1 MLVSN
6 QLKTMLKSCGSLW
19 PQSLEG
25 SLVEENGDGLD
36 LFPALR
42 VHPIQGLQVEAL
54 PVLLVL
60 GQVAPELL
68 QVNVHPLHVLA
79 LLTKLPQVLGQFQL
93 GLKDESNSIRQFN
106 SLNPDIISMLVSVAP
121 ETQ

>member
-1 MLVSN
+1 MLVSKQMN
-6 QLKTMLKSCGSLW
+6 TILKSCESLW
-19 PQSLEG
+19 LRSLEG
-25 SLVEENGDGLD
+25 SLVEEDGDRLD

-79 LLTKLPQVLGQFQL
+79 LLPKLAQVLGQFQL
-93 GLKDESNSIRQFN
+93 SLKEELKIIRQ
-106 SLNPDIISMLVSVAP
+106 VSIV
-121 ETQ
+121 

>member
-1 MLVSN
+1 
-6 QLKTMLKSCGSLW
+6 MLKSCGSLW
-19 PQSLEG
+19 LRSLEG
-25 SLVEENGDGLD
+25 SLVEENGDRLD

-60 GQVAPELL
+60 GQVAPQLL

-79 LLTKLPQVLGQFQL
+79 LLPKLPQMLGQFQL
-93 GLKDESNSIRQFN
+93 RLKDELNSIIQ
-106 SLNPDIISMLVSVAP
+106 VSIV
-121 ETQ
+121 